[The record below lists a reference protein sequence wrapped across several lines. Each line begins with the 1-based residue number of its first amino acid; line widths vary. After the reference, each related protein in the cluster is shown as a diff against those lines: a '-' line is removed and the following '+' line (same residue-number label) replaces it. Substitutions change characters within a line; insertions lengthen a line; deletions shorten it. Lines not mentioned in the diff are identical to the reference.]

1 MEIETRQ
8 TFDAFNA
15 LRASD
20 AETRVQRTHHQS
32 NLDISAKARSS
43 VLPWRGQF
51 SPQLVEFLLSE
62 NTIPGECVLDPFC
75 GSGTV
80 MFEVARLGRNARG
93 FDVNPA
99 AICLAKV
106 SELSTLTA
114 AARHQLAEAV
124 DEFVSLLRVPAA
136 NGNGHISPSEAVHIF
151 HDLDATDTEAIALM
165 ALLLLSFGSVKQ
177 SDIKKINRAEVAMQR
192 AIFDAPVH
200 SQDIQSAIG
209 DARFL
214 PVKENSVDYILTSPP
229 YINVFNY
236 HQNYRPIVEA
246 LGFLPLVAAKSEVGA
261 NRKFRQNRYMTA
273 VQYCMDMG
281 LFLVEAG
288 RVARPDGVMTIVL
301 GRESN
306 IRSVAFKNGEIISAI
321 AVEGLGC
328 ELLSWHERKFMN
340 RFGESIY
347 EDVLSIRL
355 KDVSSEQ
362 AVQIGRD
369 VGAQVLRNALEY
381 CPEERR
387 QEIETAIEAAPKI
400 EASPEIKR

>member
-1 MEIETRQ
+1 M
-8 TFDAFNA
+8 
-15 LRASD
+15 
-20 AETRVQRTHHQS
+20 
-32 NLDISAKARSS
+32 
-43 VLPWRGQF
+43 
-51 SPQLVEFLLSE
+51 
-62 NTIPGECVLDPFC
+62 
-75 GSGTV
+75 
-80 MFEVARLGRNARG
+80 
-93 FDVNPA
+93 
-99 AICLAKV
+99 
-106 SELSTLTA
+106 
-114 AARHQLAEAV
+114 AEAV
-124 DEFVSLLRVPAA
+124 DEFVSLLRVPAT

-151 HDLDATDTEAIALM
+151 HDLDATDTEAIAFM

-200 SQDIQSAIG
+200 SQDIQSATG

-214 PVKENSVDYILTSPP
+214 PVEENSVDYILTSPP

-306 IRSVAFKNGEIISAI
+306 IRSVTFKNGEIISAI

-340 RFGESIY
+340 RFGNSIY

-369 VGAQVLRNALEY
+369 VGAQVLRNA
-381 CPEERR
+381 
-387 QEIETAIEAAPKI
+387 
-400 EASPEIKR
+400 